1 MVCNSSIER
10 QPAGCLV
17 PGGTGACGATARGPL
32 MNEQGI
38 ALLLVLWV
46 ITLLTVICA
55 EFSWTMRTE
64 TVIARN
70 FKEGEQAYYA
80 AEAGINKTIIELIK
94 NLNQPASSIPK
105 EENEENKEDEALQE
119 APLWEPGLEK
129 IRFSFDE
136 YACEITIEDE
146 NNKLSINAFLRA
158 AKKNP
163 TKLKALLEQKIGLE
177 GEERDTVADSM
188 IDWWDPDHNIT
199 GVNGAE
205 RDYYLSLDEPYE
217 CRDGDLPVIE
227 ELLLVKGVT
236 EEIYYGDAGNPEQAT
251 TMTAADLEELI
262 KAGGSRPETAA
273 EPESEERAED
283 LFGEKRNLGLIN
295 IFSTFS
301 SATSFKINI
310 NTASLDQLLLLE
322 GMDVDTARSIIRE
335 RQVRRFEAPTDRL
348 PEFKNY
354 EVWSRDINVR
364 KGTSTQFYTI
374 KSRGFT
380 GSASRE
386 ITCTVLVSKNN
397 FFILRWQEGNA

>member
-1 MVCNSSIER
+1 MVCN
-10 QPAGCLV
+10 
-17 PGGTGACGATARGPL
+17 GTSNNFSRGRSDTRCDTESRTAVQHPL
-32 MNEQGI
+32 LAEQGI
-38 ALLLVLWV
+38 ALLMVLWV

-80 AEAGINKTIIELIK
+80 AEAGINKAIVELMK
-94 NLNQPASSIPK
+94 NLNQPVATLS
-105 EENEENKEDEALQE
+105 EEVQEERAAAVRWEAGQE
-119 APLWEPGLEK
+119 N
-129 IRFSFDE
+129 IRFRFEE
-136 YACEITIEDE
+136 YACDIAIEDE

-163 TKLKALLEQKIGLE
+163 LKLKTLLEEKIGLE

-188 IDWWDPDHNIT
+188 IDWWDADHDIT

-205 RDYYLSLDEPYE
+205 RDYYLSLEEPYE
-217 CRDGDLPVIE
+217 CRDGEIPVIE

-236 EEIYYGDAGNPEQAT
+236 EQIYYGDAGNPAQLT
-251 TMTAADLEELI
+251 SL
-262 KAGGSRPETAA
+262 TAA
-273 EPESEERAED
+273 ELEEIIRTGAPMPASESTQAPGERDYESAYK
-283 LFGEKRNLGLIN
+283 KRNLGLVN

-301 SATSFKINI
+301 SSTSFKINI

-322 GMDVDTARSIIRE
+322 GMDGATARMIINARRE
-335 RQVRRFEAPTDRL
+335 RRFEEPTDRL

-354 EVWSRDINVR
+354 EVWSKDIVVR
-364 KGTSTQFYTI
+364 KRMGAQFYTI
-374 KSRGFT
+374 KSRGFY
-380 GSASRE
+380 GSVSRQ

-397 FFILRWQEGNA
+397 FFILRWQEGTA

>member
-1 MVCNSSIER
+1 MVCNGSIK
-10 QPAGCLV
+10 QLPAGYL
-17 PGGTGACGATARGPL
+17 GRGEAGARGVPARVT
-32 MNEQGI
+32 MRDERGI

-70 FKEGEQAYYA
+70 FKEGEQAYYT
-80 AEAGINKTIIELIK
+80 AEAGINKAIVELMR
-94 NLNQPASSIPK
+94 NLNQPPSAST
-105 EENEENKEDEALQE
+105 EEESEELQE
-119 APLWEPGLEK
+119 EVLWEPGLET
-129 IRFSFDE
+129 IRFSFEE

-146 NNKLSINAFLRA
+146 NNKLSINAFLRE

-163 TKLKALLEQKIGLE
+163 TRLKALITEKIGLE
-177 GEERDTVADSM
+177 GEERDTVADGM
-188 IDWWDPDHNIT
+188 IDWWDADHDIT

-236 EEIYYGDAGNPEQAT
+236 EQIYYGDAGNPEQAT

-262 KAGGSRPETAA
+262 KTGGSVPETAPEA
-273 EPESEERAED
+273 EPEERDED
-283 LFGEKRNLGLIN
+283 LSGEKRNLGLVN

-301 SATSFKINI
+301 SSTSFKINI

-322 GMDVDTARSIIRE
+322 GMDVGTARAIIRE
-335 RQVRRFEAPTDRL
+335 RQIRRFEEPTDRL
-348 PEFKNY
+348 PEFKNH
-354 EVWSRDINVR
+354 EVWSKDIIVR
-364 KGTSTQFYTI
+364 KGTVSQFYTI
-374 KSRGFT
+374 KSRGFA
-380 GSASRE
+380 GSVTRE
-386 ITCTVLVSKNN
+386 ITCTVLVSRNN

>member
-1 MVCNSSIER
+1 MVCNGSIKR
-10 QPAGCLV
+10 RPAGCL
-17 PGGTGACGATARGPL
+17 GRGEAGARGVPARVTIRD
-32 MNEQGI
+32 ERGI

-64 TVIARN
+64 TVITRN

-80 AEAGINKTIIELIK
+80 AEAGINKAIVELMR
-94 NLNQPASSIPK
+94 NLNQPPSSSP
-105 EENEENKEDEALQE
+105 EEESEELQE

-129 IRFSFDE
+129 IRFSFEE
-136 YACEITIEDE
+136 YACEVAIEDE
-146 NNKLSINAFLRA
+146 NNKLSINAFLRE

-163 TKLKALLEQKIGLE
+163 TRLKALLTEKIGLE
-177 GEERDTVADSM
+177 GEERDTVADGM
-188 IDWWDPDHNIT
+188 IDWWDADHDIT

-236 EEIYYGDAGNPEQAT
+236 EQIYYGDAGNPEQAT

-262 KAGGSRPETAA
+262 KTGGRVPETATEA
-273 EPESEERAED
+273 EPEERAED
-283 LFGEKRNLGLIN
+283 LSGEKPNLGLVN

-301 SATSFKINI
+301 SSTSFKINI

-322 GMDVDTARSIIRE
+322 GMDAETARAIIRA
-335 RQVRRFEAPTDRL
+335 RQERRFEEPTDRL

-354 EVWSRDINVR
+354 EVWSKDIIVR
-364 KGTSTQFYTI
+364 KGTGAQFYII
-374 KSRGFT
+374 KSRGFA
-380 GSASRE
+380 GSVTRK

-397 FFILRWQEGNA
+397 FFILQWQEGNA

>member
-1 MVCNSSIER
+1 VPARVTIRDER
-10 QPAGCLV
+10 
-17 PGGTGACGATARGPL
+17 
-32 MNEQGI
+32 GI

-64 TVIARN
+64 TVIVRN

-80 AEAGINKTIIELIK
+80 AEAGINKAIVELMR
-94 NLNQPASSIPK
+94 NLNQPPSAST
-105 EENEENKEDEALQE
+105 EDESEELQE
-119 APLWEPGLEK
+119 EVLWEPGLET

-136 YACEITIEDE
+136 YACEIAIEDE
-146 NNKLSINAFLRA
+146 NNKLSINAFLRE

-163 TKLKALLEQKIGLE
+163 TRLKALITDKIGLE

-188 IDWWDPDHNIT
+188 IDWWDADHDIT
-199 GVNGAE
+199 GINGAE

-236 EEIYYGDAGNPEQAT
+236 EQIYYGDAGNPEQAT

-262 KAGGSRPETAA
+262 KTGGSVPETAI
-273 EPESEERAED
+273 EEESEERAED
-283 LFGEKRNLGLIN
+283 LSGEKRNLGLVN

-301 SATSFKINI
+301 SSTSFKINI
-310 NTASLDQLLLLE
+310 NTASIDQLVLLD
-322 GMDVDTARSIIRE
+322 GMDVGTARAIIRE
-335 RQVRRFEAPTDRL
+335 RQIRRFEDPADRL

-354 EVWSRDINVR
+354 EVWSKDIIVR
-364 KGTSTQFYTI
+364 KGMGTQFYTI
-374 KSRGFT
+374 KSRGFA
-380 GSASRE
+380 GSVTRK

>member
-1 MVCNSSIER
+1 MVCNGSIKQLPEGCTGR
-10 QPAGCLV
+10 GEAG
-17 PGGTGACGATARGPL
+17 ARGVPARIPA
-32 MNEQGI
+32 MDERGI
-38 ALLLVLWV
+38 ALLLVLWI

-64 TVIARN
+64 TVIAGN

-80 AEAGINKTIIELIK
+80 AEAGINKTIVELMK
-94 NLNQPASSIPK
+94 NLNQPATSIP
-105 EENEENKEDEALQE
+105 EEESEEIQE

-129 IRFSFDE
+129 IRFSFEE
-136 YACEITIEDE
+136 YACEVTIEDE
-146 NNKLSINAFLRA
+146 NNKLSINAFLRE

-163 TKLKALLEQKIGLE
+163 TRLKALLEQKIGLE

-188 IDWWDPDHNIT
+188 IDWWDADQNIT

-236 EEIYYGDAGNPEQAT
+236 EQIYYGDAGNPEQAT

-262 KAGGSRPETAA
+262 KTGGRVPEAAPEA
-273 EPESEERAED
+273 EPEERAED
-283 LFGEKRNLGLIN
+283 LSGEKRNLGLIN

-301 SATSFKINI
+301 SSTRFKINI

-322 GMDVDTARSIIRE
+322 GMDVETARSIIRE
-335 RQVRRFEAPTDRL
+335 RQERRFEAPTDRL
-348 PEFKNY
+348 PEFKHY
-354 EVWSRDINVR
+354 EVWSKDIIVR
-364 KGTSTQFYTI
+364 KGGSAQFYTI

-380 GSASRE
+380 GSVTRE
-386 ITCTVLVSKNN
+386 ITCTVLVSTNN